1 MFLFLY
7 LLLCSQVKSNLN
19 EWNLLVDGRPESFC
33 GQCAVPE
40 NWTLVQPSLIIDSSW
55 PSLNF
60 TLWLENEGSGDT
72 NITLSYR
79 RRQCNLS
86 AHWIHENQNTAIY
99 LPQSEDL
106 NFMTFSM
113 EIQSGLSKIELL
125 TDDCTLMLI
134 NVSSSRNLNYTS
146 SSHAEGSS
154 PAKTP
159 SITEKL
165 ILARIIVLSIIPGM
179 IIITIFVTMIVY
191 FYRRRRFQTFEM
203 DDLRIQK

>member
-7 LLLCSQVKSNLN
+7 LLLCLQVKSNLN

-40 NWTLVQPSLIIDSSW
+40 NWTLVQPSLIIDSFW
-55 PSLNF
+55 PLNF
-60 TLWLENEGSGDT
+60 TLWSETEGSGDT

-86 AHWIHENQNTAIY
+86 AHWINENQNTEIY

-106 NFMTFSM
+106 NFVTFSM
-113 EIQSGLSKIELL
+113 EIHSGLSKIELL

-134 NVSSSRNLNYTS
+134 NVSSSRNLNSTS

-154 PAKTP
+154 SGQTP
-159 SITEKL
+159 PITEKL
-165 ILARIIVLSIIPGM
+165 ILARIIVLSIVPGM
-179 IIITIFVTMIVY
+179 IIIAIFVTIIVY
-191 FYRRRRFQTFEM
+191 FYRRRRYQTFEM
-203 DDLRIQK
+203 DDLRLEK